1 MDKSIYI
8 NKTIGHAVV
17 LGGSGGIGSEIVRAL
32 VANGATAISYTY
44 GKNKGAAD
52 ELAKELREQNVKVH
66 LSSLDQSD
74 TEAVARFLDDA
85 VNSVGEEITIA
96 VNSIG
101 ISPNVPLEQQTIEE
115 WRKVF
120 EVNTIG
126 CFFSTRT
133 IAMRM
138 KVKGVNGS
146 IVLITS
152 SNGVNSQSQIS
163 AHYDAS
169 KAAQIHYI
177 KILAEFYA
185 PNGIRINGVAPGW
198 IETHLNDTLPSD
210 ERTKETAKIWSGRFA
225 SPSEIGKFVA
235 LIAGDAS
242 SYLNGQNVMIDGGYR

>member
-1 MDKSIYI
+1 MDTDKYI
-8 NKTIGHAVV
+8 AKVTGHAVV
-17 LGGSGGIGSEIVRAL
+17 LGGSGGIGSEIVRGL
-32 VANGATAISYTY
+32 VANGATAISFTY

-52 ELAKELREQNVKVH
+52 ELAKELRDRNVKVH

-74 TEAVARFLDDA
+74 VEAVERFLDDA

-101 ISPNVPLEQQTIEE
+101 ISPNVPLEEQTIEE

-120 EVNTIG
+120 DVNTIG

-133 IAMRM
+133 IAKRM
-138 KVKGVNGS
+138 KARGVKGS

-152 SNGVNSQSQIS
+152 TNGINSQSQIS

-169 KAAQIHYI
+169 KAAQGHMM

-185 PNGIRINGVAPGW
+185 PHGIRINGVAPGW

-210 ERTKETAKIWSGRFA
+210 ERAKETSKIWSGRFA
-225 SPSEIGKFVA
+225 TPAEIGSFVA
-235 LIAGDAS
+235 FIAGTGG
-242 SYLNGQNVMIDGGYR
+242 SYVYGQNMMVDGGYR